1 MKDLI
6 MIGGGIAIGW
16 YLALNK
22 KKEVENALRSAKKEI
37 NNLSSELQAEIQE
50 GDRLAGKV
58 VTEDVN
64 RI

>member
-1 MKDLI
+1 MKDLLI
-6 MIGGGIAIGW
+6 IGGGIAIGW

-22 KKEVENALRSAKKEI
+22 KKEVESALNRAKNKI
-37 NNLSSELQAEIQE
+37 KDLSEELQAEIQE